1 MCVATKQRVVV
12 IQYYNILSKPRLWVY
27 WVAMFCLQT
36 LTVSNSYADGETYV
50 YNYRTDVTT
59 RVTICNSTFQ
69 NGQIRLFYGTSLYVD
84 NNNFLCDTTNCL
96 GITMV
101 SPEALVISNNV
112 FSISGNQLS
121 ISLSGSGKNDAI
133 DVKDNAFVNSTGAHV
148 VKIAARSYKGTI
160 TVHGNQ
166 FSDNAAG
173 TTMLLD
179 SGYAASVTRNK
190 FDNPLAEYEVKVT
203 AAYSESSV
211 VYATQ
216 NWWGSGLY
224 SDITSRIYDHSI
236 DSWVARVVF
245 QPYRI
250 ARNLT
255 TLSRSTSDFFRG
267 SMVIGGT
274 VKKDTLLQKSDTPYE
289 VVDDITIP
297 IGVTLTV
304 EAGTEIKFMQG
315 GIIVEGNLI
324 AFSFDYTCIC
334 KTISLK

>member
-1 MCVATKQRVVV
+1 MYQRVVV
-12 IQYYNILSKPRLWVY
+12 IQYYNYSLQTSIVGLLG

-36 LTVSNSYADGETYV
+36 LTVSNSYADGDTYV
-50 YNYRTDVTT
+50 YNYRADVITM
-59 RVTICNSTFQ
+59 ISNSTFQ
-69 NGQIRLFYGTSLYVD
+69 NGQMRLFYGTTLYVD

-101 SPEALVISNNV
+101 SPEALVISNNA

-133 DVKDNAFVNSTGAHV
+133 DVKDNAFVNSTGDNV

-160 TVHGNQ
+160 TVHDNL
-166 FSDNAAG
+166 FLDNAAG
-173 TTMLLD
+173 TTILLD

-203 AAYSESSV
+203 VAYSESSV

-224 SDITSRIYDHSI
+224 SDVTSRIYDHGL
-236 DSWVARVVF
+236 DSSVARVVF

-250 ARNLT
+250 ARNST

-274 VKKDTLLQKSDTPYE
+274 VKQDTSLQKSDTPYE

-304 EAGTEIKFMQG
+304 EAGTELKFMHG

-324 AFSFDYTCIC
+324 ALSFDYACIC

>member
-1 MCVATKQRVVV
+1 
-12 IQYYNILSKPRLWVY
+12 
-27 WVAMFCLQT
+27 MFCLQT
-36 LTVSNSYADGETYV
+36 LTVSNSYVDGETYV
-50 YNYRTDVTT
+50 YHFRSGVNR
-59 RVTICNSTFQ
+59 RVTISNSTFQ
-69 NGQIRLFYGTSLYVD
+69 NGQIRLIYGTSVYVH
-84 NNNFLCDTTNCL
+84 NNNFLCDTTHCL
-96 GITMV
+96 DITMV
-101 SPEALVISNNV
+101 SPEALGISNNA
-112 FSISGNQLS
+112 FSISWNQLS
-121 ISLSGSGKNDAI
+121 IYLSGSGKNDAI
-133 DVKDNAFVNSTGAHV
+133 DVKDNAFVNSTGDHV

-160 TVHGNQ
+160 TVHDNL
-166 FSDNAAG
+166 FLDNAAG

-179 SGYAASVTRNK
+179 SGYAASGTRNK

-216 NWWGSGLY
+216 NWWGSDRY
-224 SDITSRIYDHSI
+224 SDITSRIYDHSV
-236 DSWVARVVF
+236 DTSVSRVIF

-255 TLSRSTSDFFRG
+255 TLRLSRSTSDFFRG

-274 VKKDTLLQKSDTPYE
+274 VKQDTSLQKSDTPYE

-324 AFSFDYTCIC
+324 AFSFD
-334 KTISLK
+334 

>member
-1 MCVATKQRVVV
+1 
-12 IQYYNILSKPRLWVY
+12 
-27 WVAMFCLQT
+27 MFCLQT
-36 LTVSNSYADGETYV
+36 LTVSNSYVDGETCV
-50 YNYRTDVTT
+50 YHFRSGVNR
-59 RVTICNSTFQ
+59 RVTISNSTFQ
-69 NGQIRLFYGTSLYVD
+69 NGQIRLFYGTSVYVH

-96 GITMV
+96 DITMV
-101 SPEALVISNNV
+101 SPEALGISNNA

-121 ISLSGSGKNDAI
+121 IYLSGSGKNDAI
-133 DVKDNAFVNSTGAHV
+133 DVKDNAFVNSTGDHV

-160 TVHGNQ
+160 TVHDNL
-166 FSDNAAG
+166 FLDNAAG

-216 NWWGSGLY
+216 NWWGSDRY
-224 SDITSRIYDHSI
+224 SDITSRIYDHSV
-236 DSWVARVVF
+236 DSSVSRVIF

-255 TLSRSTSDFFRG
+255 TLRLSRSTSDFFRG
-267 SMVIGGT
+267 PMVIGGT
-274 VKKDTLLQKSDTPYE
+274 VKQDTSLQKSDTPYE

-324 AFSFDYTCIC
+324 AFSFD
-334 KTISLK
+334 